1 MNASVRFRVSPRR
14 SRRFLALG
22 GAVALCGV
30 AFAAGAGAGA
40 LSIPPD
46 ALLSVL
52 ARELG
57 VEAGA
62 HTAVQASVLFAIRLP
77 RVVLGLAIGAGLAV
91 AGALMQGVFR
101 NPLASPQLI
110 GVSSGAA
117 LAAAVVLVLG
127 APPVLG
133 WAGALALPIAAF
145 AGGLAVTL
153 LVLQLGR
160 RHGVT
165 NVTTLL
171 LAGIAINALAGAGTG
186 LLIYV
191 ADDDSLRSLTFW
203 TLGSL
208 AGATWP
214 GVIVMSVLS
223 MLGVTGAC
231 ILAPSLDLLLLGE
244 GEAHHLGVDVER
256 TIRIAVGAA
265 ALLVGAAVALAGVI
279 GFVGLVVPHVGRML
293 VGPGHRTLVPL
304 SALLGAG
311 LLALA
316 DVLSRTVVA
325 PAELPLGVL
334 TTLLGAP
341 FFLFLLVRAR
351 RLA

>member
-1 MNASVRFRVSPRR
+1 
-14 SRRFLALG
+14 
-22 GAVALCGV
+22 
-30 AFAAGAGAGA
+30 
-40 LSIPPD
+40 
-46 ALLSVL
+46 
-52 ARELG
+52 
-57 VEAGA
+57 
-62 HTAVQASVLFAIRLP
+62 
-77 RVVLGLAIGAGLAV
+77 
-91 AGALMQGVFR
+91 
-101 NPLASPQLI
+101 
-110 GVSSGAA
+110 
-117 LAAAVVLVLG
+117 
-127 APPVLG
+127 
-133 WAGALALPIAAF
+133 
-145 AGGLAVTL
+145 
-153 LVLQLGR
+153 
-160 RHGVT
+160 
-165 NVTTLL
+165 
-171 LAGIAINALAGAGTG
+171 
-186 LLIYV
+186 
-191 ADDDSLRSLTFW
+191 
-203 TLGSL
+203 
-208 AGATWP
+208 
-214 GVIVMSVLS
+214 S